1 MPAIHVG
8 PVVAEEERI
17 GLALLS
23 RAMAATPAPVI
34 LDVPDRH
41 RGITTL
47 ARVKPARPRLGAFM
61 LSLRGPCPAVEDAAR
76 IFALAG
82 PELA

>member
-1 MPAIHVG
+1 MHIG
-8 PVVAEEERI
+8 PVVADDEAI

-23 RAMAATPAPVI
+23 SAVAATEERVI

-41 RGITTL
+41 RAVRHWL
-47 ARVKPARPRLGAFM
+47 AEQGATAPRAFM
-61 LSLRGPCPAVEDAAR
+61 RMLRGHCPAVEDAGR